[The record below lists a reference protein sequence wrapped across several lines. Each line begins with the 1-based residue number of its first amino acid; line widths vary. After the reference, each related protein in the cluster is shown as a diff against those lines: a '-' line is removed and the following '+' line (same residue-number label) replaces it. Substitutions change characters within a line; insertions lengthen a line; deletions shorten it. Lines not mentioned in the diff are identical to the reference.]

1 MALIFFRHKKDADK
15 CISKFLYLPKYIL
28 LFSVHF
34 IFRSDFNNAV
44 IILVGFKTIL
54 TGNVCAHFRVCF
66 FGMQSLATIVNN
78 VRDNW
83 TDNFEMPGKSDPIS
97 RCMLDSNWMCDCEL
111 QSCWKKPQKKL

>member
-44 IILVGFKTIL
+44 IISVGFKTIL
-54 TGNVCAHFRVCF
+54 TGNVCV
-66 FGMQSLATIVNN
+66 
-78 VRDNW
+78 
-83 TDNFEMPGKSDPIS
+83 PILGFVFWHAVFSNYS
-97 RCMLDSNWMCDCEL
+97 R
-111 QSCWKKPQKKL
+111 

>member
-1 MALIFFRHKKDADK
+1 M
-15 CISKFLYLPKYIL
+15 
-28 LFSVHF
+28 
-34 IFRSDFNNAV
+34 
-44 IILVGFKTIL
+44 GFKTIL

-97 RCMLDSNWMCDCEL
+97 VVC
-111 QSCWKKPQKKL
+111 KIVIG